1 MPGPCSGIPEKSE
14 ARFINLIIKICKEI
28 ILGRFWYNDN
38 IAKKIPS

>member
-1 MPGPCSGIPEKSE
+1 MPGPCSGIPEK
-14 ARFINLIIKICKEI
+14 FINLIIKICKEI